1 MALTSAP
8 ARPGS
13 DTSARRTVTIRGH
26 VPPPPQP
33 AASASLRD
41 VDVAPRRRATA
52 RRPLPISLRPSIVP
66 AASTPMRPAGA
77 LASSRDRPPR
87 PMIERMGGAPD
98 RLAMWAFV
106 MAVFLVIVAT
116 VSAT

>member
-1 MALTSAP
+1 MAMSSAP
-8 ARPGS
+8 ARPGN

-41 VDVAPRRRATA
+41 VDVPPRRLES
-52 RRPLPISLRPSIVP
+52 RRPAPISLRPSIVP
-66 AASTPMRPAGA
+66 AASTPVRPAGA
-77 LASSRDRPPR
+77 LASSRQRPSR
-87 PMIERMGGAPD
+87 PMLERMGGAPD

-116 VSAT
+116 ISAS

>member
-1 MALTSAP
+1 MALSSAP

-13 DTSARRTVTIRGH
+13 DTPSRKTVTIRGH

-41 VDVAPRRRATA
+41 VDVAPRRFTS
-52 RRPLPISLRPSIVP
+52 RRPLPVSLRPSIMP
-66 AASTPMRPAGA
+66 ASSTPVRPAGA
-77 LASSRDRPPR
+77 LASSRHRPPR

-106 MAVFLVIVAT
+106 MAVFLVVVAT
-116 VSAT
+116 VSAS